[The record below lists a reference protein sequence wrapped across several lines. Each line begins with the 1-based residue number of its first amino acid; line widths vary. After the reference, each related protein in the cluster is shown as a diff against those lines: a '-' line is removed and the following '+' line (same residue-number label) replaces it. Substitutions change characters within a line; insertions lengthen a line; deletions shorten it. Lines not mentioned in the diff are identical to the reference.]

1 MIKKRLYEKGYYN
14 TIRIPNFPLMGFELF
29 KVSYGNL
36 NRTTAIEQ
44 RLGIA
49 REMFDNLKE
58 FVIVLSESNQA
69 INIAVSKNYTEYEKG
84 IEQFIKLY
92 SEHNYIGDEGFNYVG
107 FPFEISSIY
116 RYFDYAPLLKIH
128 FGLEIDE
135 EHNGFEIRSEKP
147 RIVEMTNIEK
157 SIYHGLIKYPELS
170 DTALADKI
178 NSSRNTI
185 AKLKRKFF
193 DEDLLIQKRIPNLG
207 LLGFSIFVFSHFQLN
222 PKTAIFQRQQFIDKV
237 KQELQP
243 IFLIS
248 KNLESMCISSFQNFE
263 EYHYRYS
270 DMLNYF
276 IENNI
281 LSKEPVN
288 MVLSIPQM
296 TVIKNH
302 TYADLIQKALSI

>member
-1 MIKKRLYEKGYYN
+1 
-14 TIRIPNFPLMGFELF
+14 
-29 KVSYGNL
+29 
-36 NRTTAIEQ
+36 
-44 RLGIA
+44 
-49 REMFDNLKE
+49 
-58 FVIVLSESNQA
+58 
-69 INIAVSKNYTEYEKG
+69 
-84 IEQFIKLY
+84 
-92 SEHNYIGDEGFNYVG
+92 
-107 FPFEISSIY
+107 
-116 RYFDYAPLLKIH
+116 
-128 FGLEIDE
+128 
-135 EHNGFEIRSEKP
+135 
-147 RIVEMTNIEK
+147 MTNIEK